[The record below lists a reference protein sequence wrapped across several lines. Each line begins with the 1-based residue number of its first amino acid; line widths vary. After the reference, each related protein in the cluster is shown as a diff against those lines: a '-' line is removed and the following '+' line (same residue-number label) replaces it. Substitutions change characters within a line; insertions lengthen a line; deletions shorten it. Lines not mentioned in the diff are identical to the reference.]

1 MESLLVKDNKTFC
14 ILPFVHCQIDTD
26 SSYKP
31 CCVSQTQF
39 PFKKIT
45 DQSIEEIHNS
55 DEMKQFRLDLL
66 NGVERP
72 EVCSHCYQGQT
83 AGFQSYRESMN
94 GSAQLEEFIQPS
106 IDAMQSDG
114 TLPDPILRSWDI
126 RYSNL
131 CNLKC
136 RTCGDTYSTTWAAEN
151 GTDKEL
157 FAFEPGTDPLEHQ
170 YKNVRY
176 IYFAGGEPM
185 IMPEHY
191 ATLKKLI
198 EMDVAKDITLFY
210 NTNMTKLNYNREY
223 LPDYWKEFK
232 HVSLGLSIDHYG
244 DRANYIRHGN
254 IKWKKIEENIRQILS
269 YDNLKIRLS
278 ITVSLYNIYTLPE
291 MQKYFFDNNLLDSI
305 ESITFNILY
314 FSPDFSVKVLPK
326 HLREKAQ
333 ENITNHIEWLKS
345 NNSSE
350 NQILQWNNLHDYLY
364 EDHGERQEQ
373 EVRNFV
379 FRTNRFDSKRGESF
393 RDTFPEYREW
403 WDSINNSVIPAVN
416 VE

>member
-1 MESLLVKDNKTFC
+1 
-14 ILPFVHCQIDTD
+14 
-26 SSYKP
+26 
-31 CCVSQTQF
+31 VSQTEF

-72 EVCSHCYQGQT
+72 EVCTHCYQGES
-83 AGFQSYRESMN
+83 AGFHSYREAMN
-94 GSAQLEEFIQPS
+94 LQLEEFIQPS
-106 IDAMQSDG
+106 IDAMQADG

-136 RTCGDTYSTTWAAEN
+136 RTCGDDYSTTWAAEN

-157 FAFEPGTDPLEHQ
+157 FAFETGTDPLEHQ
-170 YKNVRY
+170 YKNVRK

-198 EMDVAKDITLFY
+198 EMDVAKDINLFY

-232 HVSLGLSIDHYG
+232 KVTLGLSIDHYG
-244 DRANYIRHGN
+244 ERANYIRNGAV
-254 IKWKKIEENIRQILS
+254 KWKKIEENIRTLLS
-269 YDNLKIRLS
+269 YDKMEFRYHP
-278 ITVSLYNIYTLPE
+278 TVSVFNIATLPE
-291 MQKYFFDNNLLDSI
+291 LHKYLFENGLLLDI
-305 ESITFNILY
+305 NQIQMNILY
-314 FSPDFSVKVLPK
+314 YSLDNSVKTLPK
-326 HLREKAQ
+326 HLREKCQ

-345 NNSSE
+345 KHASE
-350 NQILQWNNLHDYLY
+350 QQIGQWNNLHDYLY

-379 FRTNRFDSKRGESF
+379 FRTNRLDFKRGESF

-403 WDSINNSVIPAVN
+403 WDSISNAVIPAVN

>member
-1 MESLLVKDNKTFC
+1 
-14 ILPFVHCQIDTD
+14 
-26 SSYKP
+26 
-31 CCVSQTQF
+31 VSQTEF

-55 DEMKQFRLDLL
+55 DEMKKFRLDLL

-72 EVCSHCYQGQT
+72 EVCTNCYQGES
-83 AGFQSYRESMN
+83 AGFQSYRKAMN
-94 GSAQLEEFIQPS
+94 KQLEEFIQPS
-106 IDAMQSDG
+106 LAAMQVDG
-114 TLPDPILRSWDI
+114 TLPDPTLRSWDI

-136 RTCGDTYSTTWAAEN
+136 RTCGDKYSTTWAAEN

-157 FAFEPGTDPLEHQ
+157 FAFETGTDPLENQ
-170 YKNVRY
+170 YKNVRN

-191 ATLKKLI
+191 AALKKLI
-198 EMDVAKDITLFY
+198 EIDVAKNIVLYY
-210 NTNMTKLNYNREY
+210 NTNMTKLNYNKQY
-223 LPDYWKEFK
+223 LPDFWKEFK
-232 HVSLGLSIDHYG
+232 SVSMGLSIDHYG
-244 DRANYIRHGN
+244 DRANYIRNGN

-278 ITVSLYNIYTLPE
+278 ITVSVYNIYTLPE
-291 MQKYFFDNNLLDSI
+291 MHKYFFDNNLLDSI
-305 ESITFNILY
+305 ESITFNMLY
-314 FSPDFSVKVLPK
+314 YPKEMSIKVLPK
-326 HLREKAQ
+326 NLREKAQ

-350 NQILQWNNLHDYLY
+350 HQIGQWNNLHDYLY

-379 FRTNRFDSKRGESF
+379 FKTNRLDSKRGESF

-403 WDSINNSVIPAVN
+403 WDSINGSVIPAVN
-416 VE
+416 VG

>member
-1 MESLLVKDNKTFC
+1 MKDNKTFC

>member
-1 MESLLVKDNKTFC
+1 
-14 ILPFVHCQIDTD
+14 
-26 SSYKP
+26 
-31 CCVSQTQF
+31 VSQTQF

-83 AGFQSYRESMN
+83 AGFQSYREAMN
-94 GSAQLEEFIQPS
+94 EQLEEFIQPS

-136 RTCGDTYSTTWAAEN
+136 RTCGEDYSTTWAAEN
-151 GTDKEL
+151 GADKEL
-157 FAFEPGTDPLEHQ
+157 FAFEPGTDPLENQ
-170 YKNVRY
+170 YKNVRK

-191 ATLKKLI
+191 DTLKKLI
-198 EMDVAKDITLFY
+198 QLDCAKNIVLYY
-210 NTNMTKLNYNREY
+210 NTNMTKLNYNRQY
-223 LPDYWKEFK
+223 LPDFWKEFK
-232 HVSLGLSIDHYG
+232 HVSMGLSIDHYG
-244 DRANYIRHGN
+244 DRANYIRNGN

-278 ITVSLYNIYTLPE
+278 ITVSVYNIYTLPE
-291 MQKYFFDNNLLDSI
+291 MHKYFFDNNLLDSI
-305 ESITFNILY
+305 DSLIFNILY

-345 NNSSE
+345 NNASE
-350 NQILQWNNLHDYLY
+350 YQISQWNNLHDYLY

-379 FRTNRFDSKRGESF
+379 FKTNRLDSKRGESF

-403 WDSINNSVIPAVN
+403 WDSINGSVIPAVN

>member
-136 RTCGDTYSTTWAAEN
+136 RTCGEDYSTTWAAEN

>member
-1 MESLLVKDNKTFC
+1 MKNNKTFC

-31 CCVSQTQF
+31 CCLSKTQF

-45 DQSIEEIHNS
+45 DQSIEDIHNS

-72 EVCSHCYQGQT
+72 EICSQCYVSEEHS
-83 AGFQSYRESMN
+83 FHSYRGAMN
-94 GSAQLEEFIQPS
+94 QQLEEFIQPS

-136 RTCGDTYSTTWAAEN
+136 RTCGDDYSTTWAAEN
-151 GTDKEL
+151 GTNKEL
-157 FAFEPGTDPLEHQ
+157 FAFPPGTDPLEHQ
-170 YKNVRY
+170 YKNVRK

-198 EMDVAKDITLFY
+198 ELDAAKDITLFY

-223 LPDYWKEFK
+223 LPDYWKQFK
-232 HVSLGLSIDHYG
+232 TVTLGLSIDHYG
-244 DRANYIRHGN
+244 DRANYIRNGAV
-254 IKWKKIEENIRQILS
+254 KWKKIEENIRTILS
-269 YDNLKIRLS
+269 YDNLAIRMHP
-278 ITVSLYNIYTLPE
+278 TVSVYNVATLPQLHRYLFE
-291 MQKYFFDNNLLDSI
+291 NGLLNDVDSI
-305 ESITFNILY
+305 ELNILY
-314 FSPDFSVKVLPK
+314 YAPDRSMKTLPK

-333 ENITNHIEWLKS
+333 ENITNHIEWLT
-345 NNSSE
+345 NNHASDR
-350 NQILQWNNLHDYLY
+350 QLGQWNTLHEYLN

-373 EVRNFV
+373 ETRNFV
-379 FRTNRFDSKRGESF
+379 WHVQHHDKKRGESF
-393 RDTFPEYREW
+393 TDTFPEYKEW
-403 WDSINNSVIPAVN
+403 WEEITSNTIPIVQIT
-416 VE
+416 

>member
-14 ILPFVHCQIDTD
+14 ILPFLHCQIDTD

-31 CCVSQTQF
+31 CCVTQTQF

-45 DQSIEEIHNS
+45 EQSIEEIHNS

-72 EVCSHCYQGQT
+72 EVCSHCYQGESS
-83 AGFQSYRESMN
+83 GFQSYREAMN
-94 GSAQLEEFIQPS
+94 EVLGEFIQPS

-136 RTCGDTYSTTWAAEN
+136 RTCGDDYSTTWAAEN

-157 FAFEPGTDPLEHQ
+157 FAFEPGTDPLENQ

-198 EMDVAKDITLFY
+198 EIDVAKDITLFY
-210 NTNMTKLNYNREY
+210 NTNMTKLNYNKEY
-223 LPDYWKEFK
+223 LPDYWEKFK
-232 HVSLGLSIDHYG
+232 SVSLGISIDHYG
-244 DRANYIRHGN
+244 DRANYIRKGAV
-254 IKWKKIEENIRQILS
+254 KWKKIEENIRTLLS
-269 YDNLKIRLS
+269 YDTIEFRYHP
-278 ITVSLYNIYTLPE
+278 TVSVFNIATLPE
-291 MQKYFFDNNLLDSI
+291 MHRYFFENGLMLDI
-305 ESITFNILY
+305 NRIQMNILY
-314 FSPDFSVKVLPK
+314 YVADYSVKTLPK
-326 HLREKAQ
+326 HLREKCQ

-345 NNSSE
+345 NTASE
-350 NQILQWNNLHDYLY
+350 HQIGLWNNLHDYLY

-379 FRTNRFDSKRGESF
+379 FRTNRADSKRGESF

-403 WDSINNSVIPAVN
+403 WDSINGSVIPAVN